1 MIAKM
6 SNAARRSYVGPHIVQ
21 QASAKVI
28 DIASNVKTLATT
40 NFKEIRTT
48 FKRRFASMLSLMG

>member
-1 MIAKM
+1 M